1 MMTPETACQE
11 KGIDLVY
18 FDGRGT
24 NTPGMFNK
32 KHNVIAIDT
41 YLDGIY
47 KHKVI
52 YHELGHREHT
62 ASYYKLNKE
71 KAELQADRYMIHH
84 LLKEEL
90 SYWDNMEDFNYI
102 QFMEKYELIS
112 LADEVMVKEEFKNLM
127 LGDL

>member
-1 MMTPETACQE
+1 MTPETACQE

-32 KHNVIAIDT
+32 KHNIIAIDT

>member
-1 MMTPETACQE
+1 MMTPETVCQE

-24 NTPGMFNK
+24 NIPGMFNK

-71 KAELQADRYMIHH
+71 KAELQADRCMIHH

-90 SYWDNMEDFNYI
+90 SLWDDLENFNYTH
-102 QFMEKYELIS
+102 FMEKYELTS
-112 LADEVMVKEEFKNLM
+112 LADESMVIEEFYNLV
-127 LGDL
+127 G